1 MMDQRSI
8 SRREFA
14 LFGAAALVT
23 ESIFGPIFSAAYA
36 QAPATDSLR
45 YVHPDLRAAVAAFQQ
60 RMSGFARPGSAPG
73 AQPAARPGGA
83 QAAPAGLLPSHM
95 PLDWK
100 EQIIKGRNGA
110 PDVRIYVYGA
120 KPGTS
125 RPAILHMHGGG
136 YIGGSPLISL
146 GQLRPVAAA
155 IDCVIVTVDYRL
167 APGTAFPGSLE
178 DNYAALLW
186 ISKNAAE
193 LGVDRSRIAVMGES
207 AGGGHAAMLAIAAR
221 DRSEVPIAFQAL
233 VYPMLDDRTGSTVQ
247 VAPPAG
253 TLIWTAEAN
262 RRGWSALLG
271 VAAGSAQVPAG
282 AVPARIASVE
292 GLPPAYIG
300 VGSIDLFVDED
311 ISYAKRLVDAGIPV
325 ELNVVPGAFHGFD
338 IIAPN
343 TEVTRLFIAR
353 LVESLK
359 QALSRA

>member
-1 MMDQRSI
+1 MDQMSI

-14 LFGAAALVT
+14 LFGAAALAT
-23 ESIFGPIFSAAYA
+23 ESMFGPLSFAAEA

-45 YVHPDLRAAVAAFQQ
+45 YVHPDLRAAVAAFQL
-60 RMSGFARPGSAPG
+60 RMSGFARPSSATG
-73 AQPAARPGGA
+73 AQQAPRPGGT
-83 QAAPAGLLPSHM
+83 QTAPVGLLPSRM
-95 PLDWK
+95 PPEWK
-100 EQIIKGRNGA
+100 EQAIAGRNGA
-110 PDVRIYVYGA
+110 PDLRVYVYGA
-120 KPGTS
+120 TPGAS

-136 YIGGSPLISL
+136 YIGGSPVISL

-186 ISKNAAE
+186 IYKNAAQ

-221 DRSEVPIAFQAL
+221 DRGEVPLAFQAL

-253 TLIWTAEAN
+253 SLIWTAEAN

-271 VAAGSAQVPAG
+271 VAAGSAKVPAG
-282 AVPARIASVE
+282 AVPARVSSVA

-300 VGSIDLFVDED
+300 VGSIDLFADED
-311 ISYAKRLVDAGIPV
+311 ITFAKRLVDAGIPV

-338 IIAPN
+338 IIAPD
-343 TEVTRLFIAR
+343 TEVTRRFIAR
-353 LVESLK
+353 LVDALK
-359 QALSRA
+359 DALSRS